1 MSPKRY
7 WARLGADLKC
17 PLRRGAWYRV
27 TKLGPLK
34 AVLDVVGEPVDI
46 PRPFLEIMST
56 PPRRWS
62 VVPRP
67 KNSARFPGVSPYAVC
82 PNCRARAPL
91 DEQPP
96 AMRCKRCNE
105 VFEVAWGE
113 LYFGGGETRD
123 SDVDLE

>member
-1 MSPKRY
+1 MTPKRY
-7 WARLGADLKC
+7 WARLGSELEC

-27 TKLGPLK
+27 TKLGPLR
-34 AVLDVVGEPVDI
+34 AVLDVVGERVDV

-67 KNSARFPGVSPYAVC
+67 KNPARFPGVSEYAVC

-91 DEQPP
+91 NERPA

-105 VFEVAWGE
+105 MFDVAWGE
-113 LYFGGGETRD
+113 PYFRGAEPRD
-123 SDVDLE
+123 PDVDLS